1 MRMMRKSGSS
11 LTANHS
17 RLTTARVIWAKRAA
31 SRKRRRQHTS
41 TSQAQSPLPYI
52 SSVKESQ
59 PESRQKQTTLSR
71 SCHSHKPNSE
81 TNAYQRI
88 NADNANDQCRPP
100 FNKEAMQTMQNRQED
115 QTIWGQLA
123 STLLLAPKRRDN
135 TCGCPYRTFGEVR
148 TAQQQII
155 AIRNRKSSP
164 EGLSNLLITQCSIRN
179 LHNSLTVLILLR

>member
-59 PESRQKQTTLSR
+59 PESRQKQTTLS
-71 SCHSHKPNSE
+71 SLCHSHKPNSE
-81 TNAYQRI
+81 TNAHQRV
-88 NADNANDQCRPP
+88 NADNADEQCRPP
-100 FNKEAMQTMQNRQED
+100 FTK
-115 QTIWGQLA
+115 
-123 STLLLAPKRRDN
+123 
-135 TCGCPYRTFGEVR
+135 
-148 TAQQQII
+148 
-155 AIRNRKSSP
+155 
-164 EGLSNLLITQCSIRN
+164 TQCKQCKTDKKIKPSGDS
-179 LHNSLTVLILLR
+179 LHLSSYLPPSGVTTLVDAHTGHLEKSEPPNSR